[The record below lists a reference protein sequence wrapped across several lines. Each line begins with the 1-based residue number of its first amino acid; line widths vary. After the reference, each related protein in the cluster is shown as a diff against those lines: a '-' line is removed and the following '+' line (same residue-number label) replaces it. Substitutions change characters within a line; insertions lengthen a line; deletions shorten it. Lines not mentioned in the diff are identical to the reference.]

1 MSIIMYIALMGKN
14 DTCSWDD
21 PKRETNITKHGFDF
35 VSIHE
40 VFDGRLTVT
49 REDNRRDY
57 GEKRYNMLTEFHGF
71 IINVTF
77 TPRAGRAH
85 LISVRP
91 ANRAERKVY
100 DAKRKSL

>member
-1 MSIIMYIALMGKN
+1 MGQN

-35 VSIHE
+35 AVIHE
-40 VFDGRLTVT
+40 VFDGRFRVVKEDKRFDY
-49 REDNRRDY
+49 REI
-57 GEKRYNMLTEFHGF
+57 RYNMLTEYKGF

-77 TPRAGRAH
+77 TPRDGLAH